1 MMICPHCQSENREGA
16 KFCNECGSPLL
27 SSADKTQVI
36 DAVALD
42 DMHDLDGREEAD
54 DADKTQV
61 IDAVALGDAQ
71 ELDGR
76 EETNDAD
83 KTQVIDADTPLN
95 AEDPKVS
102 GVDETNPSKLIDE
115 DDSDFI
121 DDAAELQDIE
131 EAEDEELGQT
141 PDEQAASHDAIDD
154 AEREALD
161 EALPRIDIAQ
171 SGGSDSLASEQ
182 TRKIDLNAANTVD
195 LSGFE
200 RLVDSSYVPPARS
213 WRSGDTMELSK
224 IEGEPAPAQK
234 KYESPDTE
242 KEAKKRKAARRTR
255 TIVAVA
261 VVAILAAA
269 AIGITYSLEL
279 WGGKTVPDVTGEAQ
293 ADAIWLLESKGFAV
307 DTSQVKSD
315 EVEGIVL
322 ITDPAAGSR
331 VPSGT
336 TVNVSIATP
345 RAVPD
350 IVGSTQDEAKAA
362 FEKEGLGNVTFK
374 TVKSD
379 ETEGTVL
386 EVEPQAGTKVKSA
399 TAVTVTVAESYVVPD
414 VAGKSQDDA
423 TAALKEAGYAV
434 EVATKYSEDGSEG
447 TVLSTDPAAETKLK
461 SGSTVTITVSKSRE
475 KELVSETNSFFSKGA
490 TIVIDGIN
498 YEVVSCDSVN
508 YEGDGVVSYTITA
521 KKFENTL
528 LFGTIYGSAE
538 QKSGTIK
545 WNSDNSIASSKP
557 SLKK

>member
-1 MMICPHCQSENREGA
+1 MNKFKAFLARKNIAFSAKRYFIDAMGAMAQGLFCTLLVGTILNTLGTQLHIGFLTESIVTIGKGEGA
-16 KFCNECGSPLL
+16 VAYTIGSLC
-27 SSADKTQVI
+27 SAMVGPGM
-36 DAVALD
+36 AVAI
-42 DMHDLDGREEAD
+42 GRALEAPPLVLFSLIPVGF
-54 DADKTQV
+54 ATNSMGGAGGPL
-61 IDAVALGDAQ
+61 AVL
-71 ELDGR
+71 
-76 EETNDAD
+76 
-83 KTQVIDADTPLN
+83 
-95 AEDPKVS
+95 
-102 GVDETNPSKLIDE
+102 
-115 DDSDFI
+115 F
-121 DDAAELQDIE
+121 
-131 EAEDEELGQT
+131 
-141 PDEQAASHDAIDD
+141 
-154 AEREALD
+154 
-161 EALPRIDIAQ
+161 
-171 SGGSDSLASEQ
+171 
-182 TRKIDLNAANTVD
+182 
-195 LSGFE
+195 
-200 RLVDSSYVPPARS
+200 
-213 WRSGDTMELSK
+213 
-224 IEGEPAPAQK
+224 
-234 KYESPDTE
+234 
-242 KEAKKRKAARRTR
+242 
-255 TIVAVA
+255 
-261 VVAILAAA
+261 VAIIAAA

-379 ETEGTVL
+379 EIEGTVL

-414 VAGKSQDDA
+414 VTGKSQDDA

-475 KELVSETNSFFSKGA
+475 KELISETYAFFSKGA
-490 TIVIDGIN
+490 TVVMDGIN

-508 YEGDGVVSYTITA
+508 YEGDGRVSYTITA

-528 LFGTIYGSAE
+528 FFGTIYGSAE

-545 WNSDNSIASSKP
+545 WNSDNSIASSNP

>member
-27 SSADKTQVI
+27 SCADKTQVI
-36 DAVALD
+36 DAV
-42 DMHDLDGREEAD
+42 
-54 DADKTQV
+54 T
-61 IDAVALGDAQ
+61 LGDAQ

-76 EETNDAD
+76 EEANDAD
-83 KTQVIDADTPLN
+83 KTQVIDATTPLN

-102 GVDETNPSKLIDE
+102 GVDETNSFKLIDE

-131 EAEDEELGQT
+131 EAENEEFGQT

-213 WRSGDTMELSK
+213 WRSGDTMELPK

-234 KYESPDTE
+234 KYESPDAE

-255 TIVAVA
+255 AIVAV
-261 VVAILAAA
+261 VVAAILAAA
-269 AIGITYSLEL
+269 AISVTYSMEL

-414 VAGKSQDDA
+414 VTGKSQDDA

-475 KELVSETNSFFSKGA
+475 KELISETYAFFSKGA
-490 TIVIDGIN
+490 TVVMDGIN

-508 YEGDGVVSYTITA
+508 YEGDGRVSYAITA

>member
-1 MMICPHCQSENREGA
+1 MPIYRRPFSYNNADETFERENARMMICPHCQSENREGA

-27 SSADKTQVI
+27 SC
-36 DAVALD
+36 
-42 DMHDLDGREEAD
+42 
-54 DADKTQV
+54 ADKTQV

-76 EETNDAD
+76 KEANDAD
-83 KTQVIDADTPLN
+83 RTQVIDAATPLN
-95 AEDPKVS
+95 AEDPKAS
-102 GVDETNPSKLIDE
+102 GVDENNSFKLIDE

-141 PDEQAASHDAIDD
+141 SDGQAASHDAIDD

-213 WRSGDTMELSK
+213 WRSGDTMELPK

-234 KYESPDTE
+234 KYESPDAE

-255 TIVAVA
+255 AIVAVV

-269 AIGITYSLEL
+269 AIGVTYSMEL
-279 WGGKTVPDVTGEAQ
+279 WGGKTVPDVSGEAQ

-374 TVKSD
+374 TMKSD
-379 ETEGTVL
+379 EAEGTVL

-414 VAGKSQDDA
+414 VTGKSQDDA

-475 KELVSETNSFFSKGA
+475 KELISETYALFGKGA
-490 TIVIDGIN
+490 TVVMDGIN

-508 YEGDGVVSYTITA
+508 YEGDGLVSYTITA

>member
-27 SSADKTQVI
+27 SCADKTQVI
-36 DAVALD
+36 DAVAIGD
-42 DMHDLDGREEAD
+42 AQELDGRKEAD

-61 IDAVALGDAQ
+61 IDAA
-71 ELDGR
+71 
-76 EETNDAD
+76 
-83 KTQVIDADTPLN
+83 TPLN
-95 AEDPKVS
+95 AEDPKAS
-102 GVDETNPSKLIDE
+102 GVDETNSFALIDE

-141 PDEQAASHDAIDD
+141 SDEQAASHDAIDD

-213 WRSGDTMELSK
+213 WRSGDTMELPK
-224 IEGEPAPAQK
+224 IEGEPAQK
-234 KYESPDTE
+234 KYESPDAE

-255 TIVAVA
+255 AIVAVV
-261 VVAILAAA
+261 VVAIIAAA

-379 ETEGTVL
+379 EIEGTVL

-414 VAGKSQDDA
+414 VTGKSQDDA

-475 KELVSETNSFFSKGA
+475 KELISETYAFFSKGA
-490 TIVIDGIN
+490 TVVMDGIN

-508 YEGDGVVSYTITA
+508 YEGDGRVSYTITA

-528 LFGTIYGSAE
+528 FFGTIYGSAE

-545 WNSDNSIASSKP
+545 WNSDNSIASSNP

>member
-1 MMICPHCQSENREGA
+1 MALRRYDGA
-16 KFCNECGSPLL
+16 S
-27 SSADKTQVI
+27 Q
-36 DAVALD
+36 
-42 DMHDLDGREEAD
+42 
-54 DADKTQV
+54 
-61 IDAVALGDAQ
+61 
-71 ELDGR
+71 
-76 EETNDAD
+76 
-83 KTQVIDADTPLN
+83 
-95 AEDPKVS
+95 
-102 GVDETNPSKLIDE
+102 
-115 DDSDFI
+115 
-121 DDAAELQDIE
+121 
-131 EAEDEELGQT
+131 
-141 PDEQAASHDAIDD
+141 
-154 AEREALD
+154 
-161 EALPRIDIAQ
+161 
-171 SGGSDSLASEQ
+171 
-182 TRKIDLNAANTVD
+182 
-195 LSGFE
+195 
-200 RLVDSSYVPPARS
+200 
-213 WRSGDTMELSK
+213 

-234 KYESPDTE
+234 KYESPDAE
-242 KEAKKRKAARRTR
+242 KEAKKCKAARRTR
-255 TIVAVA
+255 AIVAVV

-269 AIGITYSLEL
+269 AIGVTYSMEL
-279 WGGKTVPDVTGEAQ
+279 WGGKTVPDVSGEAQ

-399 TAVTVTVAESYVVPD
+399 TAVTVTVAESDVVPD
-414 VAGKSQDDA
+414 VTGKSQDDA

-475 KELVSETNSFFSKGA
+475 KELISQKIYAFSRQA
-490 TIVIDGIN
+490 SPPVMDGIN

-508 YEGDGVVSYTITA
+508 YEGDGRVSYTITA

>member
-27 SSADKTQVI
+27 SC
-36 DAVALD
+36 
-42 DMHDLDGREEAD
+42 
-54 DADKTQV
+54 ADKTQV

-76 EETNDAD
+76 KEADDAD
-83 KTQVIDADTPLN
+83 KTQVIDAATPLN
-95 AEDPKVS
+95 AEDPKAS
-102 GVDETNPSKLIDE
+102 GVDETNSFKLVDE
-115 DDSDFI
+115 DDSDSI
-121 DDAAELQDIE
+121 DDAAELHDIE
-131 EAEDEELGQT
+131 EAEDEELGKT
-141 PDEQAASHDAIDD
+141 PDEQAASHDASDD

-213 WRSGDTMELSK
+213 WRSGDTMELPK

-234 KYESPDTE
+234 KYESPDAE
-242 KEAKKRKAARRTR
+242 KEAKERKAARRTR
-255 TIVAVA
+255 AIVAVV

-269 AIGITYSLEL
+269 AIGVTYSLEL
-279 WGGKTVPDVTGEAQ
+279 WGGKTVPDVAGEAQ

-322 ITDPAAGSR
+322 ITNPAAGSR

-345 RAVPD
+345 RAIPD
-350 IVGSTQDEAKAA
+350 IVGSTQDEAKSA

-374 TVKSD
+374 TMKSD
-379 ETEGTVL
+379 EAEGTVL

-414 VAGKSQDDA
+414 VTGKSQDDA

-475 KELVSETNSFFSKGA
+475 KELVSETFALFGKGA
-490 TIVIDGIN
+490 TVVMDGIN
-498 YEVVSCDSVN
+498 YE
-508 YEGDGVVSYTITA
+508 GDGLVSYTITA

>member
-27 SSADKTQVI
+27 SCADKTQVI
-36 DAVALD
+36 DAVAIGD
-42 DMHDLDGREEAD
+42 AQELDGREEAD

-61 IDAVALGDAQ
+61 IDAA
-71 ELDGR
+71 
-76 EETNDAD
+76 
-83 KTQVIDADTPLN
+83 TPLN
-95 AEDPKVS
+95 AEDPKAS
-102 GVDETNPSKLIDE
+102 GVDETNSFALIDE

-141 PDEQAASHDAIDD
+141 SDEQAASHDAIDD

-213 WRSGDTMELSK
+213 WRSGDTMELPK

-234 KYESPDTE
+234 KYESPDAE

-255 TIVAVA
+255 AIVAVV
-261 VVAILAAA
+261 VVAIIAAA

-350 IVGSTQDEAKAA
+350 IVGSTQD
-362 FEKEGLGNVTFK
+362 V
-374 TVKSD
+374 
-379 ETEGTVL
+379 
-386 EVEPQAGTKVKSA
+386 
-399 TAVTVTVAESYVVPD
+399 
-414 VAGKSQDDA
+414 
-423 TAALKEAGYAV
+423 
-434 EVATKYSEDGSEG
+434 
-447 TVLSTDPAAETKLK
+447 
-461 SGSTVTITVSKSRE
+461 
-475 KELVSETNSFFSKGA
+475 
-490 TIVIDGIN
+490 
-498 YEVVSCDSVN
+498 
-508 YEGDGVVSYTITA
+508 GDGR
-521 KKFENTL
+521 L
-528 LFGTIYGSAE
+528 
-538 QKSGTIK
+538 
-545 WNSDNSIASSKP
+545 
-557 SLKK
+557 

>member
-27 SSADKTQVI
+27 SC
-36 DAVALD
+36 
-42 DMHDLDGREEAD
+42 
-54 DADKTQV
+54 ADKTQV

-76 EETNDAD
+76 EEANDED
-83 KTQVIDADTPLN
+83 KTQVIDAATPLN

-102 GVDETNPSKLIDE
+102 GVDETNSFKLIDE

-213 WRSGDTMELSK
+213 WRSGDTMELPK

-234 KYESPDTE
+234 KYESPDAE

-255 TIVAVA
+255 AIVAVV

-269 AIGITYSLEL
+269 AIGVTYSLEL
-279 WGGKTVPDVTGEAQ
+279 WGGKTVPDVAGEAQ

-414 VAGKSQDDA
+414 VTGKSQDDA

-475 KELVSETNSFFSKGA
+475 KELISETYAFFSKGA
-490 TIVIDGIN
+490 TVVMDGIN

-508 YEGDGVVSYTITA
+508 YEGDGLVSYTIAA

-528 LFGTIYGSAE
+528 FFGTIYGSAE

-545 WNSDNSIASSKP
+545 WNSDNSIASSNP

>member
-27 SSADKTQVI
+27 SCADKTQVI
-36 DAVALD
+36 DAV
-42 DMHDLDGREEAD
+42 
-54 DADKTQV
+54 T
-61 IDAVALGDAQ
+61 LGDAQ

-76 EETNDAD
+76 EEANDAD
-83 KTQVIDADTPLN
+83 KTQVIDAATPLN
-95 AEDPKVS
+95 AEDPKAS
-102 GVDETNPSKLIDE
+102 GVDETNSFKLIDE

-131 EAEDEELGQT
+131 EAENEEFGQT

-213 WRSGDTMELSK
+213 WRSGDTMELPK

-234 KYESPDTE
+234 KYESPDAE

-255 TIVAVA
+255 AIVAV
-261 VVAILAAA
+261 VVAAILAAA
-269 AIGITYSLEL
+269 AIGVTYSMEL

-331 VPSGT
+331 VPKGT
-336 TVNVSIATP
+336 TANVSIATP

-414 VAGKSQDDA
+414 VTGKSQDDA

-475 KELVSETNSFFSKGA
+475 KELISETYAFFSKGA
-490 TIVIDGIN
+490 TVVMDGIN

-508 YEGDGVVSYTITA
+508 YEGDGLVSYTITA

-528 LFGTIYGSAE
+528 FFGTIYGSAE